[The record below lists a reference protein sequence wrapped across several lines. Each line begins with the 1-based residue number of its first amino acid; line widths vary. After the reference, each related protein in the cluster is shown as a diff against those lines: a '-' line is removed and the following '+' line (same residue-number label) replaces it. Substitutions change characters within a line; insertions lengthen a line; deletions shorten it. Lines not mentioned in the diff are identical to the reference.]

1 MVTLGLSILAL
12 VKEDGIMKK
21 TYVVKKGQKP
31 TEEQIRKIQ
40 EAAKHPITFDEDCEE
55 LSPAML
61 KAFRCVAAQRNRN
74 KKTASEFEV

>member
-1 MVTLGLSILAL
+1 M
-12 VKEDGIMKK
+12 MK

-40 EAAKHPITFDEDCEE
+40 EAAKHPIIFDEDCEE

-61 KAFRCVAAQRNRN
+61 EAFRCVAAQRNRN
-74 KKTASEFEV
+74 RKTASESEV

>member
-1 MVTLGLSILAL
+1 M
-12 VKEDGIMKK
+12 MK

-61 KAFRCVAAQRNRN
+61 EAFRCVAAQRNRN
-74 KKTASEFEV
+74 RKTASEFEV

>member
-1 MVTLGLSILAL
+1 M
-12 VKEDGIMKK
+12 MK

-40 EAAKHPITFDEDCEE
+40 EAAKHLITFDEDCEE

-61 KAFRCVAAQRNRN
+61 KAFRCAAAQRNRN
-74 KKTASEFEV
+74 RKTASDPEV

>member
-1 MVTLGLSILAL
+1 M
-12 VKEDGIMKK
+12 MK

-61 KAFRCVAAQRNRN
+61 KAFQCVVAQRNRN
-74 KKTASEFEV
+74 WKTASKTEL

>member
-1 MVTLGLSILAL
+1 M
-12 VKEDGIMKK
+12 MK

-55 LSPAML
+55 LFPAML
-61 KAFRCVAAQRNRN
+61 EAFRCVAAQRNRN
-74 KKTASEFEV
+74 RKTASESEV

>member
-1 MVTLGLSILAL
+1 M
-12 VKEDGIMKK
+12 MK

-40 EAAKHPITFDEDCEE
+40 EAAKHPMIFDEDCEE

-61 KAFRCVAAQRNRN
+61 KAFRCVVAQRIRNR
-74 KKTASEFEV
+74 KTASKYEV